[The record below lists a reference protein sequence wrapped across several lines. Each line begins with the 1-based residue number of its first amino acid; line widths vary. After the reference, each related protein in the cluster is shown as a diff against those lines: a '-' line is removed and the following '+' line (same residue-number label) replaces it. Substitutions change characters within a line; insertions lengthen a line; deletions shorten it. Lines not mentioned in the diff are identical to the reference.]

1 MSNEFIERWSDRGDP
16 LLQDSP
22 RVRSMW
28 TLTVGVAPP
37 TVGITKRQIHIIL
50 SQHEETYSPA

>member
-1 MSNEFIERWSDRGDP
+1 MSNEFIERWADREDP

-28 TLTVGVAPP
+28 TLVGAAPA
-37 TVGITKRQIHIIL
+37 VGITKRQLHIIL
-50 SQHEETYSPA
+50 SQHEETFSPA